1 MPDLFVIDP
10 NGFLQRSRKDKLT
23 PQFCPVA
30 SPNMTI
36 RCGDWCPHFGEP
48 VYKPTSQMQHAGSLT
63 LTCQSAPVLTGI
75 ILDQR
80 YAPSAAQPVNQP
92 TINQEKVI
100 TIGN

>member
-10 NGFLQRSRKDKLT
+10 NGFLQRSRKDKLQ
-23 PQFCPVA
+23 PQFCPMA

-48 VYKPTSQMQHAGSLT
+48 VYDPKQLTGHEGSLV
-63 LTCQSAPVLTGI
+63 LTCQSAPVLNGI

-80 YAPSAAQPVNQP
+80 YAPATEKPNTQPG
-92 TINQEKVI
+92 VI
-100 TIGN
+100 TIGK